1 MIDDKL
7 YVELEQD
14 SCTKAVID
22 KDGTYFDLAVKNLTG
37 DEHLSKISL
46 SGAGLKNGYYSIK
59 VNGEEKEQCYVS
71 DNQGDAYAV
80 IPAGESA
87 KITIE
92 AMKGGENQAPKIY
105 KIKTSE
111 NPQALVSSRIEA
123 QAYDDG
129 APDGKL
135 TYKWETVKEPED
147 GELTFD
153 AKNKPYANITASKD
167 GIYKVKLTV
176 SDGELSTEKEV
187 EIEIGRAPEKT
198 APVIESATA
207 TQHPTNTTT
216 AELSGK
222 ASTDKTYGNKVE
234 YKWSVVDQPEGG
246 NAIIANAE
254 KADAK
259 LKAYVPVEFQITF
272 EVLRLQEIFQLLLLL
287 Q

>member
-1 MIDDKL
+1 M
-7 YVELEQD
+7 
-14 SCTKAVID
+14 
-22 KDGTYFDLAVKNLTG
+22 
-37 DEHLSKISL
+37 
-46 SGAGLKNGYYSIK
+46 
-59 VNGEEKEQCYVS
+59 
-71 DNQGDAYAV
+71 
-80 IPAGESA
+80 
-87 KITIE
+87 
-92 AMKGGENQAPKIY
+92 
-105 KIKTSE
+105 
-111 NPQALVSSRIEA
+111 
-123 QAYDDG
+123 
-129 APDGKL
+129 

-259 LKAYVPVEFQITF
+259 LKAYVPGTYT
-272 EVLRLQEIFQLLLLL
+272 LRLTATDKKSTEYDADVESYCSRDERTG
-287 Q
+287 

>member
-1 MIDDKL
+1 
-7 YVELEQD
+7 
-14 SCTKAVID
+14 
-22 KDGTYFDLAVKNLTG
+22 
-37 DEHLSKISL
+37 
-46 SGAGLKNGYYSIK
+46 
-59 VNGEEKEQCYVS
+59 
-71 DNQGDAYAV
+71 
-80 IPAGESA
+80 
-87 KITIE
+87 
-92 AMKGGENQAPKIY
+92 MKGGENQAPKIY

-187 EIEIGRAPEKT
+187 EIE
-198 APVIESATA
+198 
-207 TQHPTNTTT
+207 
-216 AELSGK
+216 
-222 ASTDKTYGNKVE
+222 
-234 YKWSVVDQPEGG
+234 GG

-259 LKAYVPVEFQITF
+259 LKAYVPGTYT
-272 EVLRLQEIFQLLLLL
+272 LRLTATDKKSTEYDADVESTKDIVLEMKEPVDGIERAGTVLTKVKTEPELPENGSHL
-287 Q
+287 